1 MVVVAF
7 FLNNYP
13 ICYHTYLIGSSLI
26 TIMRTFLIFVRIT
39 TCILNQTTIVLVD
52 DHSLVRD
59 GIKALLESEQD
70 LKVIGEG
77 ADGAEA
83 ITLVEQKKPDILV
96 VDIRM
101 PKMTGIEAVE
111 RLNKLNSDVK
121 CIILSMHDSEE
132 YILQSVA
139 AGAKGYLLKD
149 TGKAEFIKAIH
160 TVRDGGKYY
169 SGDISNVL
177 VNNLLNPTAKILESP
192 KKAVRTSNPF
202 DLTNKEIQILEL
214 VLSGLTN
221 KQISEKLQN
230 SKRTVETHRFNLM
243 RKMEVKNLMDLS
255 KKAKAYNLV

>member
-1 MVVVAF
+1 MKE
-7 FLNNYP
+7 
-13 ICYHTYLIGSSLI
+13 
-26 TIMRTFLIFVRIT
+26 
-39 TCILNQTTIVLVD
+39 TTIILVD

-59 GIKALLESEQD
+59 GIRALLESEQD

-77 ADGAEA
+77 ADGTEA
-83 ITLVEQKKPDILV
+83 IILVQEKKPDVLI

-101 PKMTGIEAVE
+101 PKMTGIEVVK
-111 RLNKLNSDVK
+111 KLNALNLGVK

-149 TGKAEFIKAIH
+149 TGKAEFIKAIR
-160 TVRDGGKYY
+160 TVQEGGKYY

-177 VNNLLNPTAKILESP
+177 VNNLLNPSINTLEPPKGDAK
-192 KKAVRTSNPF
+192 TSKPF
-202 DLTNKEIQILEL
+202 DLTNKEIQVLQL

-255 KKAKAYNLV
+255 KKAQEHDLV